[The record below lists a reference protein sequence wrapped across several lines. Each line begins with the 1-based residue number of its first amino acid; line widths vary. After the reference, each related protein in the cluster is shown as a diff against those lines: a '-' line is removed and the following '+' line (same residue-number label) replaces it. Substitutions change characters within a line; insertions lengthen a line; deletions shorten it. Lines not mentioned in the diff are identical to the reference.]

1 MDKTTAQS
9 AAESKLYNQVNSID
23 REAANLEVSSQ
34 LVRDWQTFSESSL
47 AEVWLNEEE
56 DKAWQY
62 L

>member
-1 MDKTTAQS
+1 MDKTTSQS
-9 AAESKLYNQVNSID
+9 AAESKLDDRVNSID

-47 AEVWLNEEE
+47 AEVWLDEEE